1 METRQKKQY
10 RMDFRGRAER
20 DFPEYVRRSMLL
32 RKQRSAYDGMHRVDA
47 QSVKQGG
54 TAGNKFLSRQI
65 ITPGRDFLYFPRQK
79 GCSTQYENLI
89 ETMATSDTQPN
100 ENIIKIKK

>member
-1 METRQKKQY
+1 METRQKEQY

-20 DFPEYVRRSMLL
+20 DFPEYVRRSMIL

-54 TAGNKFLSRQI
+54 TAGNKFLSRQSYSAGAGFFI
-65 ITPGRDFLYFPRQK
+65 FPRRK
-79 GCSTQYENLI
+79 GRYIQYENLI
-89 ETMATSDTQPN
+89 ETMAKFDTQPN
-100 ENIIKIKK
+100 RKILKIKK